1 MKTLSDKIQTIGYM
15 KQWYQEEDVKEFISI
30 IKAGIDGEI
39 RAAKKKDNPIAKQSI
54 MVYEMVKT
62 FIDIKAGD
70 KLTWQLF
77 AKPIKNEQ
85 R

>member
-70 KLTWQLF
+70 KLT
-77 AKPIKNEQ
+77 
-85 R
+85 

>member
-1 MKTLSDKIQTIGYM
+1 MTTKTLSDKEVAKNLIPLMDDAVFY
-15 KQWYQEEDVKEFISI
+15 KEDVKEFISI

-70 KLTWQLF
+70 KLT
-77 AKPIKNEQ
+77 
-85 R
+85 